1 MTTPVHRSPNLPR
14 ISAIVIG
21 WLTEPSHRPIAPQ
34 VSGWDEAD
42 WEAARWAVQVH
53 GIAPLLDRAAE
64 RWPDADAL
72 HPTLRS
78 YLVEQRRLSDER
90 VALLLRDLGEIL
102 RACEQEQIAAIPLK
116 GSLLATLYYAEPGLR
131 PMNDLDLLVRPADEQ
146 RMVGLLERLRYQ
158 QIARSQ
164 KHLLLARPESH
175 GPVVS
180 FVGEHPDNPRSLDL
194 HTRLAEYFWG
204 VKYDLTAE
212 AWAESVPRQFQG
224 VGAWVP
230 PPAILLHHLA
240 IHASSDALARRL
252 RLLHLADIALV
263 ADKIDKSGWDSI
275 VAGAQQRGEQRLVY
289 PALLL
294 TSRYYPAVPAT
305 VLHAL
310 RAGVPPALLQQ
321 LEATSLDQL
330 SFCNAAPTTPA
341 EKLRWFR
348 PGYEQ
353 ARALRHMLLPNP
365 GELGHWYPNLARP
378 ALLPIAYLRYAG
390 EIVGWVAR
398 RALGKSRLRPA
409 APPASANVRMEHSVG
424 GVRISIHEE
433 TRRYT
438 K

>member
-1 MTTPVHRSPNLPR
+1 MPTPAHRSPNLPR

-21 WLTEPSHRPIAPQ
+21 WLTEPCHRPLAPL
-34 VSGWDEAD
+34 VAGWDDTD

-53 GIAPLLDRAAE
+53 GIGPLLDRAAA
-64 RWPDADAL
+64 RWPDAAAL

-78 YLVEQRRLSDER
+78 YLAEQRRLSGER
-90 VALLLRDLGEIL
+90 VALLLQDLAEIL

-116 GSLLATLYYAEPGLR
+116 GSLLATLYYTEPGLR

-146 RMVGLLERLRYQ
+146 RMLRLLARLRYQ
-158 QIARSQ
+158 PLARSQ
-164 KHLLLARPESH
+164 KHVLLARPESH

-180 FVGEHPDNPRSLDL
+180 FTGEHPDNPRSLDL

-204 VKYDLTAE
+204 IKYDLTEE
-212 AWAESVPRQFQG
+212 AWADSASGRLQG
-224 VGAWVP
+224 AEARVLG
-230 PPAILLHHLA
+230 PAALMHHLA

-263 ADKIDKSGWDSI
+263 ADKIDQAAWDRI
-275 VAGAQQRGEQRLVY
+275 VAGAQRRGEQRLVY
-289 PALLL
+289 PVLML
-294 TSRYYPAVPAT
+294 TSRYYPAVPAA
-305 VLHAL
+305 VLRAL
-310 RAGVPPALLQQ
+310 RSGVPQALLQQ
-321 LEATSLDQL
+321 LDSTSLDQL
-330 SFCNAAPTTPA
+330 SFCNPAPTTPA

-390 EIVGWVAR
+390 EILGWGVR
-398 RALGKSRLRPA
+398 RALGRSRLSPA
-409 APPASANVRMEHSVG
+409 APPGGADVRPE
-424 GVRISIHEE
+424 
-433 TRRYT
+433 
-438 K
+438 

>member
-1 MTTPVHRSPNLPR
+1 MPTPAHRSPNLPR

-21 WLTEPSHRPIAPQ
+21 WLTEPCHRPLAPL
-34 VSGWDEAD
+34 VAGWDDTD

-53 GIAPLLDRAAE
+53 GIGPLLDRAAA
-64 RWPDADAL
+64 RWPDAAAL

-78 YLVEQRRLSDER
+78 YLAEQRRLSGER
-90 VALLLRDLGEIL
+90 VALLLQDLAEIL

-116 GSLLATLYYAEPGLR
+116 GSLLATLYYTEPGLR

-146 RMVGLLERLRYQ
+146 RMLRLLARLRYQ
-158 QIARSQ
+158 PLARSQ
-164 KHLLLARPESH
+164 KHVLLARPESH

-180 FVGEHPDNPRSLDL
+180 FTGEHPDNPRSLDL

-204 VKYDLTAE
+204 IKYDLTEE
-212 AWAESVPRQFQG
+212 AWADSASGRLQG
-224 VGAWVP
+224 AEARVLG
-230 PPAILLHHLA
+230 PAALMHHLA

-263 ADKIDKSGWDSI
+263 ADKIDQADWDRI
-275 VAGAQQRGEQRLVY
+275 VAGAQRRGEQRLVY
-289 PALLL
+289 PVLML
-294 TSRYYPAVPAT
+294 TSRYYPAVPAA
-305 VLHAL
+305 VLRAL
-310 RAGVPPALLQQ
+310 RSGVPQALLQQ
-321 LEATSLDQL
+321 LDSTSLDQL
-330 SFCNAAPTTPA
+330 SFCNPAPTTPA

-390 EIVGWVAR
+390 EILGWGVR
-398 RALGKSRLRPA
+398 RALGRSRLSPA
-409 APPASANVRMEHSVG
+409 APPGGADVRPE
-424 GVRISIHEE
+424 
-433 TRRYT
+433 
-438 K
+438 

>member
-1 MTTPVHRSPNLPR
+1 MPTPAHRSPNLPR

-21 WLTEPSHRPIAPQ
+21 WLTEPCHRPLAPL
-34 VSGWDEAD
+34 VAGWDDTD

-53 GIAPLLDRAAE
+53 GIGPLLDRAAA
-64 RWPDADAL
+64 RWPDAAAL

-78 YLVEQRRLSDER
+78 YLAEQRRLSGER
-90 VALLLRDLGEIL
+90 VALLLQDLAEIL

-116 GSLLATLYYAEPGLR
+116 GSLLATLYYTEPGLR

-146 RMVGLLERLRYQ
+146 RMLRLLARLRYQ
-158 QIARSQ
+158 PLARSQ
-164 KHLLLARPESH
+164 KHVLLARPESH

-180 FVGEHPDNPRSLDL
+180 FTGEHPDNPRSLDL

-204 VKYDLTAE
+204 IKYDLTEE
-212 AWAESVPRQFQG
+212 AWADSVSGRLQG
-224 VGAWVP
+224 AEARVLG
-230 PPAILLHHLA
+230 PAALMHHLA

-263 ADKIDKSGWDSI
+263 ANKIDQADWDRI
-275 VAGAQQRGEQRLVY
+275 VAGAQRRGEQRLVY
-289 PALLL
+289 PVLML
-294 TSRYYPAVPAT
+294 TSRYYPAVPAA
-305 VLHAL
+305 VLRAL
-310 RAGVPPALLQQ
+310 RSGVPQALLQQ
-321 LEATSLDQL
+321 LDSTSLDQL
-330 SFCNAAPTTPA
+330 SFCNPAPTTPA

-390 EIVGWVAR
+390 EILGWGVR
-398 RALGKSRLRPA
+398 RALGRSRLSPA
-409 APPASANVRMEHSVG
+409 APPGGADVRPE
-424 GVRISIHEE
+424 
-433 TRRYT
+433 
-438 K
+438 

>member
-1 MTTPVHRSPNLPR
+1 MPTPAHRSPNLPR

-21 WLTEPSHRPIAPQ
+21 WLTEPCHRPLAPL
-34 VSGWDEAD
+34 VAGWDDTD

-53 GIAPLLDRAAE
+53 GIGPLLDRAAG
-64 RWPDADAL
+64 RWPDAAAL

-78 YLVEQRRLSDER
+78 YLADQRRLSGER
-90 VALLLRDLGEIL
+90 VALLLHDLAEIL

-116 GSLLATLYYAEPGLR
+116 GSLLATLYYTEPGLR

-146 RMVGLLERLRYQ
+146 RMLRLLARLRYQ
-158 QIARSQ
+158 PLARSQ
-164 KHLLLARPESH
+164 KHVLLARPESH

-180 FVGEHPDNPRSLDL
+180 FTGEHPDNPRSLDL

-204 VKYDLTAE
+204 IKYDLTEE
-212 AWAESVPRQFQG
+212 AWADSVSGRLQG
-224 VGAWVP
+224 AEARVLG
-230 PPAILLHHLA
+230 PAALMHHLA

-263 ADKIDKSGWDSI
+263 ADKIDQADWDRI
-275 VAGAQQRGEQRLVY
+275 VAGAQRRGEQRLVY
-289 PALLL
+289 PVLML
-294 TSRYYPAVPAT
+294 TSRYYPAVPAA
-305 VLHAL
+305 VLRAL
-310 RAGVPPALLQQ
+310 RSGVPQALLQQ
-321 LEATSLDQL
+321 LDSTSLDQL
-330 SFCNAAPTTPA
+330 SFCNPAPTTPA

-390 EIVGWVAR
+390 EILGWGVR
-398 RALGKSRLRPA
+398 RALGRSRLSPA
-409 APPASANVRMEHSVG
+409 APPGGADVRPE
-424 GVRISIHEE
+424 
-433 TRRYT
+433 
-438 K
+438 

>member
-1 MTTPVHRSPNLPR
+1 MPTPAHRSPNLPR

-21 WLTEPSHRPIAPQ
+21 WLTEPCHRPLAPL
-34 VSGWDEAD
+34 VAGWDETD

-53 GIAPLLDRAAE
+53 GIGPLLDRAAA
-64 RWPDADAL
+64 RWPDAAAL

-78 YLVEQRRLSDER
+78 YLAEQRRLSGER
-90 VALLLRDLGEIL
+90 VALLLQDLAEIL

-116 GSLLATLYYAEPGLR
+116 GSLLATLYYTEPGLR

-146 RMVGLLERLRYQ
+146 RMLRLLARLRYQ
-158 QIARSQ
+158 PLARSQ
-164 KHLLLARPESH
+164 KHVLLARPESH

-180 FVGEHPDNPRSLDL
+180 FTGEHPDNPRSLDL

-204 VKYDLTAE
+204 IKYDLTEE
-212 AWAESVPRQFQG
+212 AWADSVSGRLQG
-224 VGAWVP
+224 AEARVLG
-230 PPAILLHHLA
+230 PAALMHHLA

-263 ADKIDKSGWDSI
+263 ANKIDQADWDRI
-275 VAGAQQRGEQRLVY
+275 VAGAQRRGEQRLVY
-289 PALLL
+289 PVLML
-294 TSRYYPAVPAT
+294 TSRYYPAVPAA
-305 VLHAL
+305 VLRAL
-310 RAGVPPALLQQ
+310 RSGVPQALLQQ
-321 LEATSLDQL
+321 LDSTSLDQL
-330 SFCNAAPTTPA
+330 SFCNPAPTTPA

-390 EIVGWVAR
+390 EILGWGVR
-398 RALGKSRLRPA
+398 RALGRSRLSPA
-409 APPASANVRMEHSVG
+409 APPGGADVRPE
-424 GVRISIHEE
+424 
-433 TRRYT
+433 
-438 K
+438 